1 MKAVDLFAG
10 GGGFSTGAKAA
21 GVEIVWAGNHSPLA
35 VQYHANNHPEAIHV
49 CQDLHQA
56 DWTSLPSHDVML
68 ASPCCQGH
76 TPARGKDR
84 PYHDKQR
91 NTAWAVVSCAEYHQ
105 EYLVVVENVVD
116 FIKWQLYPAWL
127 QAMNALGYAVAPHV
141 IDAADHG
148 VPQNRE
154 RLFLICTRS
163 KNPLRLSLPKRPHIG
178 IGTVI
183 EWGKHRWSPVE
194 KPNRS
199 QATLKRIAAGRARFG
214 KRFVAPYYGS
224 GSGTTGRS
232 IDRPIGTITTLDR
245 WAIIDG
251 EHMRMLQPPEVIGA
265 MGFPADYHL
274 PPTRREAI
282 HLLGNAVCPPVVTD
296 LINEIKLAA

>member
-10 GGGFSTGAKAA
+10 GGGFSEGAKAA
-21 GVEIVWAGNHSPLA
+21 GVEVVWTGNHSPIA
-35 VQYHANNHPEAIHV
+35 VQYHALNHPDAIHV

-56 DWTSLPSHDVML
+56 DWTTLPAHNVML
-68 ASPCCQGH
+68 SSPCCQGH

-105 EYLVVVENVVD
+105 QEIVVVENVPE
-116 FIKWQLYPAWL
+116 FTRWQLYPAWL
-127 QAMNALGYAVAPHV
+127 HAMTTLGYAIAPHL

-163 KNPLRLSLPKRPHIG
+163 KHPIELNLPKREHVG
-178 IGTVI
+178 IASVI
-183 EWGKHRWSPVE
+183 EWDQHRWSPIE
-194 KPNRS
+194 KPGRS
-199 QATLKRIAAGRARFG
+199 VATLNRIAAGRARHG
-214 KRFVAPYYGS
+214 SRFVAPYYGS

-232 IDRPIGTITTLDR
+232 IHRPIGTITTLDR

-251 EHMRMLQPPEVIGA
+251 ENMRMMQPSEVRAA
-265 MGFPADYHL
+265 MGFPEHYLL
-274 PPTRREAI
+274 PTTRREAI
-282 HLLGNAVCPPVVTD
+282 QLLGNAVCPPVATD
-296 LINEIKLAA
+296 ILNELKAAA